1 MRLARSAFIGS
12 AVLVLTSLGVGG
24 CIEEKLAPTPPP
36 IVLEQPAPP
45 PTIINEPAPTI
56 VTPPAQPQV
65 RSYERSES
73 TMSSDSGMGP
83 FDRDKNSSYEKKTFK
98 EESTY

>member
-1 MRLARSAFIGS
+1 MRLVRSALIGS
-12 AVLVLTSLGVGG
+12 AVLVLASFGVG

-36 IVLEQPAPP
+36 VVLEQQAPP
-45 PTIINEPAPTI
+45 PTIITQPAPTI
-56 VTPPAQPQV
+56 VTPPPQPQT

-73 TMSSDSGMGP
+73 TMSSDSGVGP
-83 FDRDKNSSYEKKTFK
+83 FDRDKNNSYEKKTFN